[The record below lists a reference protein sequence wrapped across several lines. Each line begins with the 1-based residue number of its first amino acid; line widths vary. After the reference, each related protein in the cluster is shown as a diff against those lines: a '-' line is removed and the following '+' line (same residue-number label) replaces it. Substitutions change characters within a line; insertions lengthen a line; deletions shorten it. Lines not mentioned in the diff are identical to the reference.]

1 MLLKARLKC
10 FGSYLT
16 VDGSVYS
23 LTWVMYSLMAKKV
36 VCTLSVLQSCT
47 IYSIN
52 RENKMR

>member
-36 VCTLSVLQSCT
+36 VCTLSVLQSGT